1 MAYSTSTS
9 SELKIYKW
17 LRRLHKPPHTYKA
30 FMKNKRDKKGGR
42 DESRSRRRGG
52 DSPRSRKETAR
63 EAYARKEP
71 SSPKGAPKS
80 AKAIVLEVFSNS
92 PDTVFT
98 MRQVTRRLGV
108 ADQHG
113 REQVQKL
120 VKALVQENKLL
131 AVDEDKYMM
140 NLKVEIITGRVDLAN
155 SKYAYIV
162 SQEREED
169 IRVHVEHLQYAM
181 DGDLVKVEVLPSVR
195 GGRQEGVVVEVL
207 ERSRTELVG
216 LMELSKNFG
225 FVVPDF
231 KRLYFDI
238 FVGERHLNGA
248 ESGDKVLVRILEWP
262 DRPGKNPTGEVVR
275 VFGPAGEHEAEIHSI
290 MAEFGLPFEFPEGVE
305 EEAESMSENIP
316 AGEIAK
322 RRDFRD
328 VTTFTIDPAD
338 AKDFDDALSIQKLEN
353 GNWEIGVHIADVT
366 HYVHPRSVLEKEAFH
381 RATSVYLVDR
391 TIPMLPER
399 LSNGLCSLRPQEEK
413 LTFSVVF
420 EIDDNGKLYDT
431 WYGRTII
438 YSDRRFSYEEAQERI
453 ETGEGDFAEEINT
466 LNNIAKKLQAKR
478 FKNGAISFETVE
490 VKFKLDEN
498 GKPLSVYVKE
508 RKDAHKLIEEFML
521 LANKRVAE
529 FVHGLGKGKKRP
541 TMVYRTHGA
550 PDPDKLSTFSIFARK
565 FGYKVDVEGD
575 ISEELNHLTAEI
587 EGKPEQS
594 VLQNLAIRTMAK
606 AKYSTEPEGHFG
618 LAFAHYSHFTS
629 PIRRYPDM
637 MAHRLLQHYL
647 DGGKSEDKEAYEE
660 RCRHSSEMEKR
671 AADAERASIKY
682 KQVEFMKDT
691 IGNQYKGIV
700 SGVTEWGIFVEI
712 EENKCEGMV
721 RLADINDDYYEL
733 DADNYRIIGRQTKRI
748 ISFGD
753 EVLVEVKS
761 ANLADR
767 TIDLELVE
775 TLKQH

>member
-1 MAYSTSTS
+1 VV
-9 SELKIYKW
+9 
-17 LRRLHKPPHTYKA
+17 
-30 FMKNKRDKKGGR
+30 DKK
-42 DESRSRRRGG
+42 
-52 DSPRSRKETAR
+52 
-63 EAYARKEP
+63 
-71 SSPKGAPKS
+71 
-80 AKAIVLEVFSNS
+80 
-92 PDTVFT
+92 
-98 MRQVTRRLGV
+98 
-108 ADQHG
+108 G
-113 REQVQKL
+113 REQVNSILDAL
-120 VKALVQENKLL
+120 VKESRLL
-131 AVDEDKYMM
+131 PMDEDKYMM
-140 NLKVEIITGRVDLAN
+140 NLKVDIITGRVDLAN

-162 SQEREED
+162 SEGREED
-169 IRVHVEHLQYAM
+169 VRVFREHLKYAM
-181 DGDLVKVEVLPSVR
+181 DGDLVKVEVFPTMR
-195 GGRQEGVVVEVL
+195 NGRQEGVVIEVL

-216 LMELSKNFG
+216 IMQLSKNFG

-231 KRLYFDI
+231 KKLYFDV
-238 FVGERHLNGA
+238 FVGERGLNGA
-248 ESGDKVLVRILEWP
+248 NAGDKVLVKIVEWP
-262 DRPGKNPTGEVVR
+262 DKPDKNPTGEVIR
-275 VFGPAGEHEAEIHSI
+275 VFGPAGENEAEIHSI
-290 MAEFGLPFEFPEGVE
+290 MAEFGLPFEFDRAVE
-305 EEAESMSENIP
+305 EEAEGISDKIT
-316 AGEIAK
+316 AAEIAK

-353 GNWEIGVHIADVT
+353 GNYEIGVHIADVT
-366 HYVHPRSVLEKEAFH
+366 HYVQPKTTLEKEAFH

-399 LSNGLCSLRPQEEK
+399 LSNGLCSLRPNEEK
-413 LTFSVVF
+413 LTFSAVF
-420 EIDDNGKLYDT
+420 ELDENGKLYES
-431 WYGRTII
+431 WFGRTVI
-438 YSDRRFSYEEAQERI
+438 YSDRRFAYEEAQERI
-453 ETGEGDFAEEINT
+453 ETGEGDFAEEINI
-466 LNNIAKKLQAKR
+466 LNGIAKKLKDKR

-498 GKPLSVYVKE
+498 GRPLSVYVKE

-521 LANKRVAE
+521 LANKKVAE
-529 FVHGLGKGKKRP
+529 YVYNLGKGKRRP
-541 TMVYRTHGA
+541 TMVYRTHGS
-550 PDPDKLSTFSIFARK
+550 PDPDKLSTFSLFARK
-565 FGYKVDVEGD
+565 FGYKVDPDGD
-575 ISEELNHLTAEI
+575 ISEELNNLTEEI

-618 LAFAHYSHFTS
+618 LAFDHYSHFTS

-647 DGGKSEDKEAYEE
+647 DGGKSEDKEEYEE

-721 RLADINDDYYEL
+721 RLSDLNDDYYEL
-733 DADNYRIIGRQTKRI
+733 DANNYRIIGRQNKRI

-753 EVLVEVKS
+753 EVMVEVKS

-767 TIDLELVE
+767 TIDLTLVE

>member
-1 MAYSTSTS
+1 M
-9 SELKIYKW
+9 
-17 LRRLHKPPHTYKA
+17 R
-30 FMKNKRDKKGGR
+30 NKRDNKGGR
-42 DESRSRRRGG
+42 GKESRSNDRGRTSRNG
-52 DSPRSRKETAR
+52 GEASSGSRKASAR

-71 SSPKGAPKS
+71 SNRKGAPKS
-80 AKAIVLEVFSNS
+80 AKALVLEVFSNS

-108 ADQHG
+108 ADKHG

-120 VKALVQENKLL
+120 VKALVAENKLL
-131 AVDEDKYMM
+131 TVDSDKYMM
-140 NLKVEIITGRVDLAN
+140 NLKVEILTGRVDLAN

-162 SQEREED
+162 SEEREED
-169 IRVHVEHLQYAM
+169 VRVYTEHLQYAM

-207 ERSRTELVG
+207 ERSRTEMVG
-216 LMELSKNFG
+216 VLELSKNFG

-231 KRLYFDI
+231 KRTYFDV
-238 FVGERHLNGA
+238 FVGERHLNEA
-248 ESGDKVLVRILEWP
+248 QSGDKVLVRILEWP
-262 DRPGKNPTGEVVR
+262 DKPGKNPTGEVIR

-290 MAEFGLPFEFPEGVE
+290 MAEFGLPFEFPETVE
-305 EEAESMSENIP
+305 EEAESISDKIT
-316 AGEIAK
+316 AAEIKK

-366 HYVHPRSVLEKEAFH
+366 HYVHPRSILEKEAYH

-399 LSNGLCSLRPQEEK
+399 LSNGLCSLRPNEEK

-420 EIDDNGKLYDT
+420 ELDEKGKLYDT
-431 WYGRTII
+431 WYGRTVI
-438 YSDRRFSYEEAQERI
+438 YSDRRFTYEEAQERI
-453 ETGEGDFAEEINT
+453 ETGEGDFAEEVNI
-466 LNNIAKKLQAKR
+466 LNKIAKKLQARR

-490 VKFKLDEN
+490 VKFRLDEN

-521 LANKRVAE
+521 LANKKVAE
-529 FVHGLGKGKKRP
+529 YVYKLGKGKKRP
-541 TMVYRTHGA
+541 TMVYRTHGE
-550 PDPDKLSTFSIFARK
+550 PDPDKLSTFSVFARK
-565 FGYKVDVEGD
+565 FGYKVDVDAD
-575 ISEELNHLTAEI
+575 ISNELNHLTAEI

-618 LAFAHYSHFTS
+618 LAFDHYSHFTS

-647 DGGKSEDKEAYEE
+647 DGGASAEKEEYEE

-691 IGNQYKGIV
+691 IGNEYKGIV

-721 RLADINDDYYEL
+721 RLSSINDDYYEL

-753 EVLVEVKS
+753 EVLVEVVS

-775 TLKQH
+775 VLKHH

>member
-1 MAYSTSTS
+1 MRS
-9 SELKIYKW
+9 K
-17 LRRLHKPPHTYKA
+17 
-30 FMKNKRDKKGGR
+30 KNKSG
-42 DESRSRRRGG
+42 DESRDKRSDSRGRSDSSSRGKDNSRGRSSSSKGDSSRRGG
-52 DSPRSRKETAR
+52 GSSDRK
-63 EAYARKEP
+63 
-71 SSPKGAPKS
+71 GGPKS
-80 AKAIVLEVFSNS
+80 AKALVLEIFSSS

-98 MRQVTRRLGV
+98 LRQLFRRLGV
-108 ADQHG
+108 TDQRG
-113 REQVQKL
+113 REQTESL
-120 VKALVQENKLL
+120 VNTLKNENKLL
-131 AVDEDKYMM
+131 QVDGDKYMM
-140 NLKVEIITGRVDLAN
+140 NLKVDIITGRVDLAN

-162 SQEREED
+162 SEGREED
-169 IRVHVEHLQYAM
+169 VRVFREHLNYAM
-181 DGDLVKVEVLPSVR
+181 DGDIVKVEVSPTVR
-195 GGRQEGVVVEVL
+195 GGRQEGVVIEVL

-216 LMELSKNFG
+216 IMELSKNYG

-231 KRLYFDI
+231 KKLYFDV
-238 FVGERHLNGA
+238 FVGERGLNGA
-248 ESGDKVLVRILEWP
+248 NSGDKVLVKIVEWP
-262 DRPGKNPTGEVVR
+262 DKPDKNPTGEVIR
-275 VFGPAGEHEAEIHSI
+275 VFGPAGENEAEIHSI
-290 MAEFGLPFEFPEGVE
+290 MAEFGLPFEFPEEVE
-305 EEAESMSENIP
+305 QEADSISEKIT

-366 HYVHPRSVLEKEAFH
+366 HYVHPKTQLEREAFK

-399 LSNGLCSLRPQEEK
+399 LSNGLCSLRPNEEK
-413 LTFSVVF
+413 LTFSAVF
-420 EIDDNGKLYDT
+420 ELDEKGKIYES
-431 WYGRTII
+431 WFGRTII

-453 ETGEGDFAEEINT
+453 ESGEGDFSEEINI
-466 LNNIAKKLQAKR
+466 LNSIAKKLQAKR
-478 FKNGAISFETVE
+478 FKNGAISFETTE
-490 VKFKLDEN
+490 VKFNLDEN
-498 GKPLSVYVKE
+498 GRPLSVYVKE

-521 LANKRVAE
+521 LANKKVAE
-529 FVHGLGKGKKRP
+529 YVYNLGKGKKRP
-541 TMVYRTHGA
+541 TMVYRTHGN
-550 PDPDKLSTFSIFARK
+550 PDPDRLATFALFARK
-565 FGYKVDVEGD
+565 FGYKVDPEGD
-575 ISEELNHLTAEI
+575 ISDELNQLTADI

-647 DGGKSEDKEAYEE
+647 DGGSSTDKEEYEE

-691 IGNQYKGIV
+691 IGNEYKGIV

-721 RLADINDDYYEL
+721 RLSDLNDDYYEL
-733 DADNYRIIGRQTKRI
+733 DANNYRIIGRQSKRI

-761 ANLADR
+761 ANLNDR
-767 TIDLELVE
+767 TIDLGLVK